1 MNTEWTPPA
10 DLTDAK
16 GRMRQL
22 QAEIEEID
30 AQLRSTKKKKSM
42 EHEAWK
48 EWRERTIWA
57 KVHRV
62 QDLRHTKDWIYENG
76 DS

>member
-1 MNTEWTPPA
+1 MNTEWTAPN

-42 EHEAWK
+42 DPEAWK

-62 QDLRHTKDWIYENG
+62 QDLRQTKDWIYERN
-76 DS
+76 S